1 MKTSILKTSR
11 LATGFGAMMPGL
23 VALLLWGPPAN
34 AGERQ
39 IAEIRATMVEPFS
52 PGEWAPTPSG
62 NLRITGVAQV
72 LKFEVTDPLADPLI
86 KALFTGRFTWE
97 GNANVDP
104 ELNGVAICKNT
115 FEVGTWSEHGE
126 FTPSPDGGM
135 FVGVALATGNLLG
148 PFELKGEAHGIA
160 GELKGLNIRIE
171 GQGDSL
177 FAEQHYTIEFLD
189 PKAKK

>member
-1 MKTSILKTSR
+1 MKTRILKTSR
-11 LATGFGAMMPGL
+11 LATGFAAMMASL

-34 AGERQ
+34 AGQRQ
-39 IAEIRATMVEPFS
+39 LAEITATMVEFS
-52 PGEWAPTPSG
+52 PGESAPTPSG

-72 LKFEVTDPLADPLI
+72 LRFEVTDPLADSLT

-97 GNANVDP
+97 GNANVDA
-104 ELNGVAICKNT
+104 ELNGVAICKNI
-115 FEVGTWSEHGE
+115 FEVGTWSEDSE

>member
-1 MKTSILKTSR
+1 MKTRILKTSR
-11 LATGFGAMMPGL
+11 LATGFTAMMASL

-34 AGERQ
+34 AGQRQ
-39 IAEIRATMVEPFS
+39 IAEITATMVEFS
-52 PGEWAPTPSG
+52 PGESAPTPSG

-72 LKFEVTDPLADPLI
+72 LRFEVTAPPLT

-97 GNANVDP
+97 GNANVDA

-115 FEVGTWSEHGE
+115 FEVGTWSEDGE

-148 PFELKGEAHGIA
+148 PFEVKGEAHGIA

-189 PKAKK
+189 PKARK